1 MKKETLDFL
10 EAHQSDRPSTWREEA
25 QKMLDEIR
33 QRADVCRK
41 QIADTEDLIM
51 NATRAESIPWDE
63 ILEQKKRDLQRLK
76 EREARFANMLK

>member
-1 MKKETLDFL
+1 MKT
-10 EAHQSDRPSTWREEA
+10 EEA

-51 NATRAESIPWDE
+51 NATRPEGIPWDE
-63 ILEQKKRDLQRLK
+63 ILELKKKDLQRLTV
-76 EREARFANMLK
+76 REAEFENILK